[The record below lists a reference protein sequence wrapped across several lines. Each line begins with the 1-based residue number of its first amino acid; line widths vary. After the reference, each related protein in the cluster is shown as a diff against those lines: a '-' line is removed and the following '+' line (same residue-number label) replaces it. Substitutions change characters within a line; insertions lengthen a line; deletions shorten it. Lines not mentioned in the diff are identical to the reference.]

1 MQSFALF
8 NRQRKKRV
16 NLFEFRTFAESAIV
30 KVTELKTAVVLPDE
44 INVIFV
50 SDARIAAIH
59 RQYMSV
65 DGPTDVIT
73 FGHGEI
79 VISVETAERQA
90 KTFASSFE
98 HELRLYCVHGLLHLA
113 GFDDLTAA
121 GFKKMARLQAKIVA
135 QAVASVSCRLS
146 VRGSQIAPKARF
158 WRSFGATK
166 AKTNK

>member
-1 MQSFALF
+1 MPSLALL

-16 NLFEFRTFAESAIV
+16 NLAEFRTFAESAIV
-30 KVTELKTAVVLPDE
+30 KVTKLKTAVGLPEE

-65 DGPTDVIT
+65 KGPTDVIT

-79 VISVETAERQA
+79 LISVETAERQA

-98 HELRLYCVHGLLHLA
+98 YELRLYCVHGLLHLA
-113 GFDDLTAA
+113 GFDDLTPA
-121 GFKKMARLQAKIVA
+121 GFKEMAKLQERIV
-135 QAVASVSCRLS
+135 QLSVSVVGCQEVEIRGRATRFNKRLG
-146 VRGSQIAPKARF
+146 RK
-158 WRSFGATK
+158 
-166 AKTNK
+166 

>member
-1 MQSFALF
+1 MPSLSLF

-16 NLFEFRTFAESAIV
+16 DLVEFHPFAEAAIA
-30 KVTELKTAVVLPDE
+30 KVTKLKTALILPEE
-44 INVIFV
+44 ISVIFV
-50 SDARIAAIH
+50 SDARIEALH
-59 RQYMSV
+59 RQYMSI

-113 GFDDLTAA
+113 GFDDLTDA
-121 GFKKMARLQAKIVA
+121 GFRRMAKMQERIV
-135 QAVASVSCRLS
+135 QLSVSVVGCQS
-146 VRGSQIAPKARF
+146 EPE
-158 WRSFGATK
+158 FGG
-166 AKTNK
+166 

>member
-1 MQSFALF
+1 MPSLALF

-16 NLFEFRTFAESAIV
+16 NLVEFRTFAESAILEMT
-30 KVTELKTAVVLPDE
+30 KLKTPVVLPEE

-65 DGPTDVIT
+65 EGPTDVIT

-113 GFDDLTAA
+113 GFDDLTDDD
-121 GFKKMARLQAKIVA
+121 FRKMARLQE
-135 QAVASVSCRLS
+135 AVVSASASVS
-146 VRGSQIAPKARF
+146 GSGSGSGSASKGKSPVTEPEV
-158 WRSFGATK
+158 S
-166 AKTNK
+166 

>member
-1 MQSFALF
+1 MPSLSLF
-8 NRQRKKRV
+8 NRQRKKRID
-16 NLFEFRTFAESAIV
+16 LLEFRTFAEAAIA
-30 KVTELKTAVVLPDE
+30 KVAKLKTAVILPEE

-79 VISVETAERQA
+79 MISVETAERQA

-113 GFDDLTAA
+113 GFDDLTDA
-121 GFKKMARLQAKIVA
+121 GFRRMAKMQERIVELL
-135 QAVASVSCRLS
+135 VSVVGCQSERECS
-146 VRGSQIAPKARF
+146 G
-158 WRSFGATK
+158 
-166 AKTNK
+166 

>member
-1 MQSFALF
+1 MPSLTLF
-8 NRQRKKRV
+8 NRQRKRRIK
-16 NLFEFRTFAESAIV
+16 LSEFRTFVESAIV
-30 KVTELKTAVVLPDE
+30 KVAELETAVVLPEE

-65 DGPTDVIT
+65 EGPTDVIT

-113 GFDDLTAA
+113 GLDDLTPA
-121 GFKKMARLQAKIVA
+121 GFEEMAKLQERIL
-135 QAVASVSCRLS
+135 QLSVSVVGC
-146 VRGSQIAPKARF
+146 Q
-158 WRSFGATK
+158 
-166 AKTNK
+166 